1 MYSISFEYKPGQ
13 EVYFIYKNYVKKGYI
28 QEVSIKVDYIDHEGY
43 CSPNIQYK
51 VNEKWYDESK
61 LWDNKKDAQFWL
73 DHNLCYNK
81 ELDLTSDTAI
91 WENIDNSNIKVKV
104 LRLFERTNNKHPWKK
119 MKIAEIFY
127 FDKKGKGKFRFV
139 PKEDIQFVNEENKFT
154 KETKYGLMRRF
165 GQYYVEDDIYNFVCY
180 DGMKY

>member
-13 EVYFIYKNYVKKGYI
+13 EVYFIYKNYIKKGYI
-28 QEVSIKVDYIDHEGY
+28 QEVSIKVDYIDREGY

-51 VNEKWYDESK
+51 VNEKWYNESA

-73 DHNLCYNK
+73 DHTLCYNK
-81 ELDLTSDTAI
+81 ELDLTSDTAL

-104 LRLFERTNNKHPWKK
+104 LRLFERINNKHPWKK
-119 MKIAEIFY
+119 MKVAEIFY

-139 PKEDIQFVNEENKFT
+139 PKEDIQFVNEENEFT